1 VKTEMR
7 PVGKLTI
14 HPALKAQPRLSDDE
28 MLPWRR
34 ELKRKGPAA
43 VPALF
48 ITEDNK
54 IVDGRHR
61 YWCAQKLQWPEIPV
75 QVIPD
80 SEVMSTIFATLL
92 NRRHYTKG
100 QRAYIV
106 AEHIGEAF
114 EEAKRRQR
122 AGVEADRFTL
132 IRTPEN
138 YAQEIGV
145 TTRYLNDAFSI
156 YKLYEQLPGKRTFTD
171 AEGKKHKDVTAREY
185 FELKIMDAEKPMGLG
200 AAIAGLGF
208 LVKTEARVEV
218 RPHGGGR
225 PQEMERQLQL
235 FSKLVKDEDNR
246 WEYWQKFDDEVRAE
260 HFAAVRNAAEQLPPD
275 VCRERA
281 DYHEKMAKQFYNAAK
296 AGR

>member
-1 VKTEMR
+1 MR
-7 PVGKLTI
+7 KVADLRI
-14 HPALKAQPRLSDDE
+14 HPVLKSHPHLSDDE
-28 MLPWRR
+28 MLTWRR
-34 ELKRKGPAA
+34 ELKRKGPAS

-48 ITEDNK
+48 VTEANQ

-75 QVIPD
+75 QVISE

-106 AEHIGEAF
+106 AEHIGDAF

-122 AGVEADRFTL
+122 AGVEADRFSL

-171 AEGKKHKDVTAREY
+171 DEGKKHKDVTAREY

-208 LVKTEARVEV
+208 LVKKEQFQANG
-218 RPHGGGR
+218 RPHGGGK
-225 PQEMERQLQL
+225 PQELKRQLEL

-260 HFAAVRNAAEQLPPD
+260 HFAAVRNAAEQLPPQ

-281 DYHEKMAKQFYNAAK
+281 EYHEKLAKQFHNAAK
-296 AGR
+296 AGK